1 MSKTTQ
7 YRRTELSD
15 RTNYSPLL
23 FVNSCDLD
31 LWPRALDIWH
41 FNSASLQ
48 HVAVRGGNS
57 CVSFRDCITIRLPVT
72 AHFVNN
78 FFKSCD
84 LDLWP
89 VDLER
94 RLKVTCVMED
104 LYALNLSARNCFWCH
119 RSAPD
124 SLANWHVGHIRN
136 LFVLH
141 CIVRQISI
149 PLCIIITTDVTNKQT
164 ECKA

>member
-1 MSKTTQ
+1 MTWNMSKTTQ

-78 FFKSCD
+78 F
-84 LDLWP
+84 
-89 VDLER
+89 
-94 RLKVTCVMED
+94 
-104 LYALNLSARNCFWCH
+104 LNLATLTF
-119 RSAPD
+119 D
-124 SLANWHVGHIRN
+124 
-136 LFVLH
+136 
-141 CIVRQISI
+141 
-149 PLCIIITTDVTNKQT
+149 PLTLKEDW
-164 ECKA
+164 